1 MNEDERK
8 REIDNLFGN
17 SNEGKSD
24 DLSLKDILKTE
35 DADSRKYDAAKEFYT
50 SDDLD
55 TDIRTKTDLSKS
67 MVMKIV
73 RLNVFKV
80 EASKFETNNT
90 DFPIKD
96 IIEEEILKTYYS
108 LRISV
113 DRKGRNEFFEFL
125 TSKNLETTE
134 ERKGLMGR
142 IFGR

>member
-80 EASKFETNNT
+80 EASKFETNTN

>member
-73 RLNVFKV
+73 RLNVFKD
-80 EASKFETNNT
+80 EASKFETNTN